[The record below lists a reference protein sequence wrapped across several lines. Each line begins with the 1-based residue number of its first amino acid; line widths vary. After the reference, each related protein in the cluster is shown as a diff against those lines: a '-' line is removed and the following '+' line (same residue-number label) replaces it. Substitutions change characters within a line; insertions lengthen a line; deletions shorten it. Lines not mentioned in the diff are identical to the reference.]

1 MAVSS
6 AVVIPIN
13 ISLILKQGLNHVPFL
28 LLWLIPSIYCVF
40 FHHWL
45 AAVLGLRQGDVPE
58 VCQEVP
64 APGGVLC
71 ATAHLPHPVDGAAQ
85 KPTATSGVRA

>member
-1 MAVSS
+1 
-6 AVVIPIN
+6 
-13 ISLILKQGLNHVPFL
+13 LILKQGLNHVLFL
-28 LLWLIPSIYCVF
+28 LLWLFPSIYCVF

-45 AAVLGLRQGDVPE
+45 AAVLGLRQGDIPE

-85 KPTATSGVRA
+85 KPTATSGVRAWTCGGVL